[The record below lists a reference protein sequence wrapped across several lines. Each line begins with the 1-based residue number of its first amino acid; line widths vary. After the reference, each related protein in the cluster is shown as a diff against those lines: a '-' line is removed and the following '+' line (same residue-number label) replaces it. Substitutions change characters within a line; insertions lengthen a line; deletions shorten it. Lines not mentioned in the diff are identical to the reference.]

1 MIFEIWKKSGH
12 KDEPTQFNKPEP
24 GEIIIYPVN
33 QRNKMS
39 NITLADKNPSLYEIA
54 TDVQHAMT
62 LAETI
67 FADEGEIPADLET
80 QMSSLMISQE
90 KKVDSVCYYL
100 DRKQAEIDV
109 IEAEIQRAKTWIARQ
124 QKSID
129 WLLNVAGK
137 IMTEQ
142 NVKSL
147 NGTTMRKLITR
158 VSTQTVVNVDPS
170 ELPNEFKRTE
180 IKVSADKTAI
190 KAAISQGFSIPG
202 CETKEVK
209 NFSWK

>member
-1 MIFEIWKKSGH
+1 
-12 KDEPTQFNKPEP
+12 
-24 GEIIIYPVN
+24 
-33 QRNKMS
+33 MS
-39 NITLADKNPSLYEIA
+39 NLTLLDKNPSLYEIA
-54 TDVQHAMT
+54 TDVQHAMA

-67 FADEGEIPADLET
+67 FADEGEIPADLEA

-147 NGTTMRKLITR
+147 NGTTMRKLVTR

-190 KAAISQGFSIPG
+190 KAAIAQGFSIPG